1 MFLVMSM
8 NQMSVQ
14 NIGGCLVYRQ
24 WTVVHTVLCC
34 RWDRQDEEVAQ
45 ARVGVGQSDDYLD
58 SQTEGDSS
66 YAETVNTVQ
75 SVEVADRQFTTVG

>member
-1 MFLVMSM
+1 MFLVMMM
-8 NQMSVQ
+8 NQMTVQ

-24 WTVVHTVLCC
+24 WTVVHTLCC
-34 RWDRQDEEVAQ
+34 RWDRQDEEVSQ
-45 ARVGVGQSDDYLD
+45 ARVGVGQSEDYLD

>member
-1 MFLVMSM
+1 MFLVMLM
-8 NQMSVQ
+8 NQMTVQ
-14 NIGGCLVYRQ
+14 NIGGCQVYRQ
-24 WTVVHTVLCC
+24 WTVVHTLLCC

-45 ARVGVGQSDDYLD
+45 ARQVVGQSEEYLD

-75 SVEVADRQFTTVG
+75 SVEVADRQFMTVG